1 MAERAHPDSKAFKD
15 KLFGL
20 VKNVWRENLF
30 LRYSFCNDYIENKV
44 VLDIP
49 CGMGWGTSMLKGY
62 KELWGIDISVEAIE
76 EAKQRYPSIHY
87 KVGDMT
93 SIDMPDDYFDVVIC
107 LEGFEHVTFLEGQKF
122 LSESKRILKKD
133 GLLVLTTPLLREN
146 KYHSSNIYHL
156 CEYKEEELARVL
168 EEKDFQIEK
177 QDYLRNP
184 VSNVKL
190 LVLRNNKQYNEL
202 SYGFDIDQGNN
213 SEPTSL

>member
-15 KLFGL
+15 KFFGL

-30 LRYSFCNDYIENKV
+30 LRYSFCNDYIKNKV

-62 KELWGIDISVEAIE
+62 KELWGIDISAEAIE

-93 SIDMPDDYFDVVIC
+93 SIDMSDDYFDVVIC

-184 VSNVKL
+184 VSNVKF

-202 SYGFDIDQGNN
+202 SYGFDIDHENN